1 MYTQG
6 APTAGTVSGG
16 GAGVW
21 ESPVAPSHKRVF
33 SRCRW
38 PREVSAGTTLTSP
51 ERCQRLYPPHSHL
64 CGCGQGLE
72 SSLGASQ
79 ERDENS
85 HLRSVGRTPWLCWA
99 TWVCL
104 DGGHTVTVSLLSSCK
119 KRALDSPL
127 TLTEPPGMLASQ
139 LPTSAIPGA
148 REKGS
153 LLVWIPPALSPGGDR
168 LGGRQV
174 SPGQPGGVSLAP
186 RVPRT
191 PRPCPAG
198 PCSFAAAHV
207 SRPPSL
213 PLPLPLPRRL
223 TRTLCLF
230 SCLHLGPADIVI
242 TPMHAGSARLPRAP
256 AHSLTHNVPSR
267 QASDF
272 W

>member
-1 MYTQG
+1 MIPWLWGGKKSCGGKLKPGLIASISNSHLQNRLSDVYTRS
-6 APTAGTVSGG
+6 PHRRHSFWRWSS
-16 GAGVW
+16 VW

-51 ERCQRLYPPHSHL
+51 GRCQRLYPPHSHL

-85 HLRSVGRTPWLCWA
+85 HLRSVGRTPWVCWA

-104 DGGHTVTVSLLSSCK
+104 DGGHTVTVSLSSCK

-153 LLVWIPPALSPGGDR
+153 LLVWIPLRSLSGWGQTGGETGQPRPAWGRLARPPCPPNPPPLPCRSLLLRCSPRLPSPLSPASPASPALSHTHP
-168 LGGRQV
+168 LFIFLPP
-174 SPGQPGGVSLAP
+174 S
-186 RVPRT
+186 
-191 PRPCPAG
+191 G
-198 PCSFAAAHV
+198 PC
-207 SRPPSL
+207 
-213 PLPLPLPRRL
+213 
-223 TRTLCLF
+223 
-230 SCLHLGPADIVI
+230 
-242 TPMHAGSARLPRAP
+242 
-256 AHSLTHNVPSR
+256 
-267 QASDF
+267 
-272 W
+272 

>member
-85 HLRSVGRTPWLCWA
+85 HLRSVGRTPWVCWA

-127 TLTEPPGMLASQ
+127 TLTEPPGMFASQ

-153 LLVWIPPALSPGGDR
+153 LLVWIPLRSLSGWGQTGGET
-168 LGGRQV
+168 
-174 SPGQPGGVSLAP
+174 GQPRPAWGRLARP
-186 RVPRT
+186 
-191 PRPCPAG
+191 PCP
-198 PCSFAAAHV
+198 PN
-207 SRPPSL
+207 
-213 PLPLPLPRRL
+213 PLPLPCRSLLLRCSPCLPSPL
-223 TRTLCLF
+223 SPASPASPAPSHTHPLF
-230 SCLHLGPADIVI
+230 IFLPPSGPC
-242 TPMHAGSARLPRAP
+242 
-256 AHSLTHNVPSR
+256 
-267 QASDF
+267 
-272 W
+272 